1 MSVGINIAGLCFGG
15 FLSFL
20 LPNFIK
26 YQDGDLFTL
35 YSSIAI
41 SVLCLLCMSVH
52 NKKDKPYDPTSKK
65 SLLTKQQFVF
75 VKPKR
80 TVCGF
85 IKDTLSKKEYISVAL
100 AYALIKGGFIYMT
113 ISMPMSLNL
122 LRSCKTNQFFIAV
135 FYISGII
142 GSMIFSIIVDRT
154 HHFKKFL
161 LITSL
166 ISSLIFIISRI
177 CIVIFNS
184 LNVPFYTED
193 SIVYLICF
201 NIVEGIIAVFY
212 FGFVSIGINYIC
224 EVSYPNEE
232 GVPCGIAEMLS
243 RVVALALYGIVYL
256 MREKLMKQNFIE
268 VAVMSA
274 SIIFGIIFV
283 IVSKE
288 DLSRIEK
295 EKTRIDS
302 LEINMNESFSKGL

>member
-1 MSVGINIAGLCFGG
+1 
-15 FLSFL
+15 
-20 LPNFIK
+20 
-26 YQDGDLFTL
+26 
-35 YSSIAI
+35 
-41 SVLCLLCMSVH
+41 
-52 NKKDKPYDPTSKK
+52 
-65 SLLTKQQFVF
+65 
-75 VKPKR
+75 
-80 TVCGF
+80 
-85 IKDTLSKKEYISVAL
+85 
-100 AYALIKGGFIYMT
+100 
-113 ISMPMSLNL
+113 
-122 LRSCKTNQFFIAV
+122 
-135 FYISGII
+135 
-142 GSMIFSIIVDRT
+142 MIFSIIVDRT
-154 HHFKKFL
+154 YHFKKLL

-166 ISSLIFIISRI
+166 VSSLLFIISRI
-177 CIVIFNS
+177 CIVIFNPS
-184 LNVPFYTED
+184 HFPFYTGD

-201 NIVEGIIAVFY
+201 NILEGIIAVFY

>member
-26 YQDGDLFTL
+26 YQDKDLFTL

-154 HHFKKFL
+154 HHFKKL
-161 LITSL
+161 LFITSL
-166 ISSLIFIISRI
+166 VGSCVLIISRI

-184 LNVPFYTED
+184 LNLSFYNENH
-193 SIVYLICF
+193 IVYLVCF
-201 NIVEGIIAVFY
+201 NIIEGVIAMFY

-232 GVPCGIAEMLS
+232 GVPCGIEEMLS
-243 RVVALALYGIVYL
+243 RIVAFALYGIVYL
-256 MREKLMKQNFIE
+256 MREKFLKQNYIE
-268 VAVMSA
+268 VVVMSVFL
-274 SIIFGIIFV
+274 IIGVVFV
-283 IVSKE
+283 LFSKE
-288 DLSRIEK
+288 ELTRIEK

-302 LEINMNESFSKGL
+302 IEVNMNESFSKAI

>member
-26 YQDGDLFTL
+26 YQDENSFTL

-52 NKKDKPYDPTSKK
+52 NKKEKPYDPTSKK
-65 SLLTKQQFVF
+65 SLILKQQFVF

-85 IKDTLSKKEYISVAL
+85 IKDTLSKKEYITFTL
-100 AYALIKGGFIYMT
+100 AYALIKGGFIYMI
-113 ISMPMSLNL
+113 ISMPISLNL
-122 LRSCKTNQFFIAV
+122 LRSSKINQFYVSV

-154 HHFKKFL
+154 YHFKKLL

-166 ISSLIFIISRI
+166 VSSLLFIISRI
-177 CIVIFNS
+177 CIVIFNPS
-184 LNVPFYTED
+184 HFPFYTGD

-201 NIVEGIIAVFY
+201 NILEGIIAVFY

-243 RVVALALYGIVYL
+243 RIVTFALYGIVYL

-268 VAVMSA
+268 VAVMSV
-274 SIIFGIIFV
+274 SLTLGVIFV
-283 IVSKE
+283 MVSKE
-288 DLSRIEK
+288 DLSRMEK

-302 LEINMNESFSKGL
+302 IEINMNESFSKGF